1 MTIQPI
7 EHAQLIGYKDLFDT
21 FVSLYKKQK
30 LPNKI
35 ILSGRRGIGKSTFA
49 YHFINYVFSI
59 DEDFKYNLEN
69 FQINELNN
77 SFNKVK
83 SNLHPN
89 FFLIDMDEEKKS
101 IEVEKIRKLITYSQ
115 KQSFDNKIRFVLI
128 NNIEFLNLNA
138 ANALLKILEEPN
150 DNLFFILIHDDSK
163 KILDTIK
170 SRCIIFKKAF
180 DLNKTISIANEV
192 IKDDIYNYLNNDF
205 IDNYSTVGEL
215 VHLFHFSNEN
225 KINLKENSLKNFIQI
240 LIDDKNFNKNK
251 ELLVLVFDLLEKYFY
266 KNFLN
271 TKNIDIYKLYKKF
284 SKKKYITD
292 KYNLDMGTLLLEI
305 RSEVLSA

>member
-7 EHAQLIGYKDLFDT
+7 EHAQLKGYKDLFGT

-180 DLNKTISIANEV
+180 DLNETISIVNEV

-215 VHLFHFSNEN
+215 VHLFHFSNKN
-225 KINLKENSLKNFIQI
+225 KINLKEISLKDFIQI

>member
-7 EHAQLIGYKDLFDT
+7 EHAQLKGYKDLFGT
-21 FVSLYKKQK
+21 FISLYKKQK

-180 DLNKTISIANEV
+180 DLNETISIVNEV

-225 KINLKENSLKNFIQI
+225 KINLKEISLKNFIQI

-251 ELLVLVFDLLEKYFY
+251 ELLVLIFDLLEKHFY
-266 KNFLN
+266 KIFLN

>member
-89 FFLIDMDEEKKS
+89 FFLIDIDEEKKS

-180 DLNKTISIANEV
+180 DLNETISIVNEV

-225 KINLKENSLKNFIQI
+225 KINLKEISLKNFIQI

-251 ELLVLVFDLLEKYFY
+251 ELLVLIFDLLEKHFY
-266 KNFLN
+266 KIFLN

>member
-180 DLNKTISIANEV
+180 DLNETISIVNEV

-225 KINLKENSLKNFIQI
+225 KINLKEISLKNFIQI

>member
-180 DLNKTISIANEV
+180 DLNETISIVNEV

-225 KINLKENSLKNFIQI
+225 KINLKEISLKNFIQI

-251 ELLVLVFDLLEKYFY
+251 ELLALVFDLLEKYFY
-266 KNFLN
+266 MNFLN

>member
-7 EHAQLIGYKDLFDT
+7 EHAQLKGYKDLFGT
-21 FVSLYKKQK
+21 FISLYKKQK

-225 KINLKENSLKNFIQI
+225 KINLKEISLKNFIQI

>member
-150 DNLFFILIHDDSK
+150 DNLFFILIHDVSK

-180 DLNKTISIANEV
+180 DLNETISIVNEV

>member
-180 DLNKTISIANEV
+180 DLNETISIVNEV

-215 VHLFHFSNEN
+215 VHLFHFSNKN
-225 KINLKENSLKNFIQI
+225 KINLKEISLKDFIQI

>member
-101 IEVEKIRKLITYSQ
+101 IEVGKIRKLITYSQ

-180 DLNKTISIANEV
+180 DLNETISIVNEV

-225 KINLKENSLKNFIQI
+225 KINLKEISLKNFIQI

-251 ELLVLVFDLLEKYFY
+251 ELLVLIFDLLEKHFY
-266 KNFLN
+266 KIFLN

>member
-180 DLNKTISIANEV
+180 DLNETISIVNEV

-266 KNFLN
+266 
-271 TKNIDIYKLYKKF
+271 
-284 SKKKYITD
+284 
-292 KYNLDMGTLLLEI
+292 
-305 RSEVLSA
+305 

>member
-225 KINLKENSLKNFIQI
+225 KINLKEISLKNFIQI

-251 ELLVLVFDLLEKYFY
+251 ELLVLIFDLLEKHFY
-266 KNFLN
+266 KIFLN

>member
-180 DLNKTISIANEV
+180 DLNETISIVNEV

-251 ELLVLVFDLLEKYFY
+251 ELLALVFDLLEKYFY

>member
-7 EHAQLIGYKDLFDT
+7 EHTQLKGYKDLFAT

-35 ILSGRRGIGKSTFA
+35 ILSGRKGIGKSTFA
-49 YHFINYVFSI
+49 YHFINYIFSI

-225 KINLKENSLKNFIQI
+225 KINLKEISLKNFIQI

-251 ELLVLVFDLLEKYFY
+251 ELLVLIFDLLEKHFY
-266 KNFLN
+266 KIFLN

>member
-180 DLNKTISIANEV
+180 DLNETISIVNEV

-225 KINLKENSLKNFIQI
+225 KINLKEISLKNFIQI

-251 ELLVLVFDLLEKYFY
+251 ELLVLIFDLLEKHFY
-266 KNFLN
+266 KIFLN

>member
-1 MTIQPI
+1 MIIQPI
-7 EHAQLIGYKDLFDT
+7 KHVQLKGYKDLFDT

-180 DLNKTISIANEV
+180 DLNETISIVNEV

-225 KINLKENSLKNFIQI
+225 KINLKEISLKNFIQI

-251 ELLVLVFDLLEKYFY
+251 ELLVLIFDLLEKHFY
-266 KNFLN
+266 KIFLN

>member
-7 EHAQLIGYKDLFDT
+7 EHAQLKGYKDLFAT

-180 DLNKTISIANEV
+180 DLNETISIVNEV

-215 VHLFHFSNEN
+215 VHLFHFSNKN
-225 KINLKENSLKNFIQI
+225 KINLKEISLKDFIQI

-271 TKNIDIYKLYKKF
+271 TKNIDIYNLYKKY

>member
-7 EHAQLIGYKDLFDT
+7 EHAQLKGYKDLFGT

-35 ILSGRRGIGKSTFA
+35 ILSGRKGIGKSTFA

-69 FQINELNN
+69 FQINKLNN

-89 FFLIDMDEEKKS
+89 FFLIEMDEEKKS
-101 IEVEKIRKLITYSQ
+101 IEIEKIRKLITYSQ

-225 KINLKENSLKNFIQI
+225 KINLKEISLKNFIQI

-251 ELLVLVFDLLEKYFY
+251 ELLVLIFDLLEKHFY
-266 KNFLN
+266 KIFLN

>member
-49 YHFINYVFSI
+49 YHFINYIFSI

-225 KINLKENSLKNFIQI
+225 KINLKEISLKNFIQI

-251 ELLVLVFDLLEKYFY
+251 ELLVLIFDLLEKHFY
-266 KNFLN
+266 KIFLN

>member
-35 ILSGRRGIGKSTFA
+35 ILSGRKGIGKSTFA

-150 DNLFFILIHDDSK
+150 DNLFFILIHDVSK

-180 DLNKTISIANEV
+180 DLNETISIVNEV
-192 IKDDIYNYLNNDF
+192 IKDDIYNYLNNEF

>member
-251 ELLVLVFDLLEKYFY
+251 ELLALVFDLLEKYFY
-266 KNFLN
+266 MNFLN